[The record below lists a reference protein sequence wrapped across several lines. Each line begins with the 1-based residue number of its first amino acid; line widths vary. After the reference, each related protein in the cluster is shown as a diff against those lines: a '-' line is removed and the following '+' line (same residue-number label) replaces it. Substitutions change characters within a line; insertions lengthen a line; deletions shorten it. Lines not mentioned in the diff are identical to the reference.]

1 MPALIAFR
9 VIQGLGAGAVQPMSV
24 TIAGEIY
31 TVAERA
37 KTQGFLASVWAISSV
52 VGRPSAGCSGEATTA

>member
-24 TIAGEIY
+24 TIAGDIY
-31 TVAERA
+31 TDAERA
-37 KTQGFLASVWAISSV
+37 KTQGYLASVWAT
-52 VGRPSAGCSGEATTA
+52 RPLWAGPRRAV